1 MKKLLM
7 MVAMAVC
14 VFGFSACGSSDD
26 DEPEKKTFTINGE
39 WMTIVP
45 LTNGGMLVEFDNL
58 SGNTVKILSYTVSGS
73 RVIENNSLVASRVT
87 DIKKEQTEGTFIYEP
102 EKVSLTYILGD
113 KQVFGFVS
121 IYDYEEFVWTVGLTT
136 NIDMIRSN
144 SKTNALKSQLEQE
157 YQAKYAK

>member
-1 MKKLLM
+1 MKKMLM

-14 VFGFSACGSSDD
+14 VLGAGGRGGG
-26 DEPEKKTFTINGE
+26 EGEGPEERADPVGGGR
-39 WMTIVP
+39 MTIVT